1 MSGCVSNFQ
10 RLLFNSNPNKSGI
23 EIESKK
29 PGRSERE
36 REGGRENRFSKIV
49 PFCITSE
56 DLESLK
62 QQQQD
67 SYKSSTEDIMRTTR
81 S

>member
-36 REGGRENRFSKIV
+36 RERGRENRFSKIV

>member
-36 REGGRENRFSKIV
+36 REGGRIVFLKLYHFALQVKIWN
-49 PFCITSE
+49 P
-56 DLESLK
+56 
-62 QQQQD
+62 
-67 SYKSSTEDIMRTTR
+67 
-81 S
+81 

>member
-36 REGGRENRFSKIV
+36 REREGRIVFLKIV